1 MAIQQPIGSDSLNS
15 PSHSKLHRVIA
26 ADNTAPDESLAV
38 SADGAIKQKQIASS
52 TTPASGENKLY
63 FKSDD
68 KLYKKDSAG
77 AEVEVGAGSGDMLAS
92 VYDPTNITGDVFDM
106 DNMIEGTNKILTSS
120 ERTIL
125 SNTSN
130 TNTGDQ
136 DLTTYQLKP
145 SEGAFIDGDKTKLS
159 GIEALADVTD
169 TANVTTAGAL
179 MDSEVTNLAQVK
191 AFDTTDYAP
200 SLGADDN
207 YVTDAEKSALHGVN
221 DANSSSA
228 TSAQGDTADA
238 ALPKAGGTMT
248 GDILGA
254 VSYGATGTRVTKV
267 WAENIESTNAPTVGG
282 VVVPTIS
289 STNTLTN
296 KRITKRVKTF
306 TSDAT
311 PDIDSDDYDAV
322 TITAQEVEITDVNVT
337 GTPTNFQPLMFRIKD
352 DGTEREIAWG
362 SDFEA
367 GGVALP
373 DTTVAGKTLLV
384 GFIWDSVD
392 NKWAAEASS
401 SRA

>member
-106 DNMIEGTNKILTSS
+106 DNMIEGTSKILTSA
-120 ERTIL
+120 ERTTL

-207 YVTDAEKSALHGVN
+207 YVTDAEKIVIGNTSGENTGDQEGDGTTITGAGTPADPFV
-221 DANSSSA
+221 SVA
-228 TSAQGDTADA
+228 TGDGDFLADGSV
-238 ALPKAGGTMT
+238 PMT
-248 GDILGA
+248 GRLDL
-254 VSYGATGTRVTKV
+254 ATGTTTK
-267 WAENIESTNAPTVGG
+267 APIKLTAGTNLTTALAGALEFDGSNLFLTV
-282 VVVPTIS
+282 
-289 STNTLTN
+289 
-296 KRITKRVKTF
+296 
-306 TSDAT
+306 
-311 PDIDSDDYDAV
+311 
-322 TITAQEVEITDVNVT
+322 
-337 GTPTNFQPLMFRIKD
+337 
-352 DGTEREIAWG
+352 
-362 SDFEA
+362 
-367 GGVALP
+367 
-373 DTTVAGKTLLV
+373 
-384 GFIWDSVD
+384 
-392 NKWAAEASS
+392 
-401 SRA
+401 

>member
-1 MAIQQPIGSDSLNS
+1 MAIQQPIGTDSLNS

-207 YVTDAEKSALHGVN
+207 YVTDAEKIVIGNTSGENTGDQEGDGTTITGAGTPADPFV
-221 DANSSSA
+221 SVA
-228 TSAQGDTADA
+228 TGSGDFLADGSV
-238 ALPKAGGTMT
+238 PMT
-248 GDILGA
+248 GRLDL
-254 VSYGATGTRVTKV
+254 ATGTT
-267 WAENIESTNAPTVGG
+267 TLAPVKMTAG
-282 VVVPTIS
+282 V
-289 STNTLTN
+289 NLT
-296 KRITKRVKTF
+296 
-306 TSDAT
+306 T
-311 PDIDSDDYDAV
+311 PVAGV
-322 TITAQEVEITDVNVT
+322 ME
-337 GTPTNFQPLMFRIKD
+337 F
-352 DGTEREIAWG
+352 DGTNLFLTIE
-362 SDFEA
+362 
-367 GGVALP
+367 
-373 DTTVAGKTLLV
+373 
-384 GFIWDSVD
+384 
-392 NKWAAEASS
+392 
-401 SRA
+401 

>member
-1 MAIQQPIGSDSLNS
+1 MATRKKLALITEDATLN
-15 PSHSKLHRVIA
+15 I
-26 ADNTAPDESLAV
+26 
-38 SADGAIKQKQIASS
+38 
-52 TTPASGENKLY
+52 
-63 FKSDD
+63 
-68 KLYKKDSAG
+68 SAG
-77 AEVEVGAGSGDMLAS
+77 KTLDVSGADVSIVGSGTAVITFPSTDGTLAKTT
-92 VYDPTNITGDVFDM
+92 DITG
-106 DNMIEGTNKILTSS
+106 TNSG
-120 ERTIL
+120 
-125 SNTSN
+125 
-130 TNTGDQ
+130 TNTGDN
-136 DLTTYQLKP
+136 
-145 SEGAFIDGDKTKLS
+145 S
-159 GIEALADVTD
+159 
-169 TANVTTAGAL
+169 
-179 MDSEVTNLAQVK
+179 
-191 AFDTTDYAP
+191 
-200 SLGADDN
+200 
-207 YVTDAEKSALHGVN
+207 
-221 DANSSSA
+221 ANSSSA

-322 TITAQEVEITDVNVT
+322 TITALAVAITDVNVT
-337 GTPTNFQPLMFRIKD
+337 GTPTNFQHLMFRIKD

-367 GGVALP
+367 GGFALP

-392 NKWAAEASS
+392 NKWAAEAVSNRS
-401 SRA
+401 